1 MNKLKPARKKRS
13 SPFAKNL
20 KEILEA
26 RGITQRGA
34 AELAQV
40 GVAVINDWLSGSIPH
55 DHEAVLRLCRGLKT
69 DFQWMLTNTHTETKI
84 KEMSI
89 QEIFETENDPAFSGI
104 FQIEAKRL
112 KRRKE

>member
-1 MNKLKPARKKRS
+1 MKQKPVRKKRR

-20 KEILEA
+20 KEIMEA

-34 AELAQV
+34 AELAGV
-40 GVAVINDWLSGSIPH
+40 GVAVINDWLAGSIPH

-69 DFQWMLTNTHTETKI
+69 DFQWMLTNFHPDSKVQ
-84 KEMSI
+84 EMSL